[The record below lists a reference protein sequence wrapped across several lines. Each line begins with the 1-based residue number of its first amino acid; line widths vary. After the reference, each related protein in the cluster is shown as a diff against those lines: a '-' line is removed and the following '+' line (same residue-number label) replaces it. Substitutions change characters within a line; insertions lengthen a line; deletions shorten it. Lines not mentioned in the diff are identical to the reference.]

1 MSTPN
6 HSAIAGKTRDEI
18 KEWIVERLASAARMS
33 PDAIDP
39 ATDLATLGVDSLTAV
54 LLTSELETYLARPV
68 SPTLL
73 VDCDRIDDVISA
85 LCRPTSSGNVAAA
98 RDRLMATVALNERDL
113 LDAFAL
119 RYRNYVEHG
128 HIPRNVERLFYDR
141 YDALPNAVTFG
152 VHAGDTLVGSI
163 RGCVYM
169 PSRGWHSLPAKDAYA
184 TAFAQVSEARD
195 VLIEWNRFVVD
206 ETLARSSEVHAALWA
221 CVAWFGERMP
231 RALHLAAVRG
241 PHEKYYERFGFSR
254 VSAPSLY
261 PGTTFDASLMV
272 MDCAEDR
279 GLSEATPDAGN
290 ITFVEP
296 RVSAAPE
303 DARIFGLRFPRED
316 R

>member
-1 MSTPN
+1 V
-6 HSAIAGKTRDEI
+6 IAGKTRDEI
-18 KEWIVERLASAARMS
+18 TAWMVERLASAARVP
-33 PDAIDP
+33 PDAIDL
-39 ATDLATLGVDSLTAV
+39 AADLATLGVDSLTAV
-54 LLTSELETYLARPV
+54 LLTAELETYLARPV

-73 VDCDRIDDVISA
+73 VDGDCIDDVVSA
-85 LCRPTSSGNVAAA
+85 LCRPARSGDAAPS
-98 RDRLMATVALNERDL
+98 RERLMASVVTDERQL

-119 RYRNYVEHG
+119 RYQNYVEHG
-128 HIPRNVERLFYDR
+128 HIPRNAERLFYDR
-141 YDALPNAVTFG
+141 YDALPNTATFG

-169 PSRGWHSLPAKDAYA
+169 PSRGWCSLPAKDAYA
-184 TAFAQVSEARD
+184 TAFAKVSEARD

-206 ETLARSSEVHAALWA
+206 ETLARSSEVHAALWS
-221 CVAWFGERMP
+221 CVAWFGDRMP

-261 PGTTFDASLMV
+261 PGTTFEASLMV
-272 MDCAEDR
+272 MDSAAGD
-279 GLSEATPDAGN
+279 GLSDTVLGAAN
-290 ITFVEP
+290 IAFVEP

-303 DARIFGLRFPRED
+303 DARIFDLRFPRED